1 MAVRPLR
8 HELNVQLPY
17 AALLPA
23 EAEHARSLVLT
34 GLREAL
40 QTGDLQRGARFHC
53 AALRRLIGLKI
64 PLLDEERIEL
74 IHMLFALVTADVPLP
89 LPLRTRWCGLLVL
102 VLKRGKHLSLELP
115 WRPLLAALLR
125 HSVPKLRRSEYRSR
139 GVAAAHLGALANVA
153 AQCRRHF
160 AEGTTVGL
168 LAEIEPLLCPHT
180 PQFHVGAALLSL
192 LLPSHG
198 NEATVWM
205 GRVLELWVES
215 GVHNCLEWEL
225 LWLLPLKRL
234 AKDIFHG
241 RAAPRDWAAILPTV
255 YSRTLLLLG
264 LPGGSGPGGVRPS
277 SSHLAAEAGPLLVCQ
292 WGVDMTLVRAR
303 PCTVPCTHS
312 CSPLHTAPCTPRPVP
327 RSAGPC
333 RRAADRA
340 HAPPDGAGP
349 VAGGR
354 VGGGERRA
362 ARQPRG

>member
-1 MAVRPLR
+1 MAVRPQR

-40 QTGDLQRGARFHC
+40 RTGDLQRGARFHC

-89 LPLRTRWCGLLVL
+89 LPLRTRWCSLLVL

-139 GVAAAHLGALANVA
+139 GSVVAHLGALASVA

-160 AEGTTVGL
+160 AEGTTVDL

-180 PQFHVGAALLSL
+180 PHFHVGAALFSL
-192 LLPSHG
+192 LLPSRG
-198 NEATVWM
+198 NEAAAWM
-205 GRVLELWVES
+205 GRVLELWVRR
-215 GVHNCLEWEL
+215 C
-225 LWLLPLKRL
+225 P
-234 AKDIFHG
+234 APC
-241 RAAPRDWAAILPTV
+241 APRPAPRTMCPAPRALHGTLLSAPLLSAPFPLHPLFSVHTTLPTP
-255 YSRTLLLLG
+255 
-264 LPGGSGPGGVRPS
+264 LP
-277 SSHLAAEAGPLLVCQ
+277 
-292 WGVDMTLVRAR
+292 T
-303 PCTVPCTHS
+303 
-312 CSPLHTAPCTPRPVP
+312 PLHRSAPPPRPFIRT
-327 RSAGPC
+327 RSAPLHAHSAGGQ
-333 RRAADRA
+333 RRAQL
-340 HAPPDGAGP
+340 P
-349 VAGGR
+349 
-354 VGGGERRA
+354 
-362 ARQPRG
+362 

>member
-1 MAVRPLR
+1 MAVRPQR

-40 QTGDLQRGARFHC
+40 RTGDLQRGARFHC

-89 LPLRTRWCGLLVL
+89 LPLRTRWCSLLVL

-139 GVAAAHLGALANVA
+139 GSVVAHLGALASVA

-160 AEGTTVGL
+160 AEGTTVDL

-180 PQFHVGAALLSL
+180 PHFHVGAALFSL
-192 LLPSHG
+192 LLPSRG
-198 NEATVWM
+198 NEAAAWM
-205 GRVLELWVES
+205 GRVLELWVRR
-215 GVHNCLEWEL
+215 C
-225 LWLLPLKRL
+225 P
-234 AKDIFHG
+234 APC
-241 RAAPRDWAAILPTV
+241 APRPAPRAMCPAPCALRPPWHPALGTPSLRALP
-255 YSRTLLLLG
+255 SA
-264 LPGGSGPGGVRPS
+264 P
-277 SSHLAAEAGPLLVCQ
+277 PLLCAHHSAHPSANSSAPLCAPSAPLYPHALC
-292 WGVDMTLVRAR
+292 TPPR
-303 PCTVPCTHS
+303 PLRRWTAACTTALSGS
-312 CSPLHTAPCTPRPVP
+312 CSGCSP
-327 RSAGPC
+327 
-333 RRAADRA
+333 
-340 HAPPDGAGP
+340 
-349 VAGGR
+349 
-354 VGGGERRA
+354 
-362 ARQPRG
+362 

>member
-1 MAVRPLR
+1 MAARPLR

-40 QTGDLQRGARFHC
+40 RTGDLQRGARFHC

-89 LPLRTRWCGLLVL
+89 LPLRTRWCSLLVL

-139 GVAAAHLGALANVA
+139 GAVAAHLGALASVA

-160 AEGTTVGL
+160 AEGTTVDL

-180 PQFHVGAALLSL
+180 PHFHVGAALFSL

-198 NEATVWM
+198 NEAAAWM
-205 GRVLELWVES
+205 GRVLELWVRRCPAPCALRPAPCALRPAPCALRPAPCALRPAPCTLHGTLLSAPCSRHPSLRALPSGPLLLSAHPSARPSANSSAPAPALHPSTPTPQVDS

-255 YSRTLLLLG
+255 YRFVT
-264 LPGGSGPGGVRPS
+264 
-277 SSHLAAEAGPLLVCQ
+277 
-292 WGVDMTLVRAR
+292 
-303 PCTVPCTHS
+303 
-312 CSPLHTAPCTPRPVP
+312 
-327 RSAGPC
+327 
-333 RRAADRA
+333 
-340 HAPPDGAGP
+340 
-349 VAGGR
+349 
-354 VGGGERRA
+354 
-362 ARQPRG
+362 

>member
-1 MAVRPLR
+1 MAVRPQR

-40 QTGDLQRGARFHC
+40 RTGDLQRGARFHC

-89 LPLRTRWCGLLVL
+89 LPLRTRWCSLLVL

-139 GVAAAHLGALANVA
+139 GSVVAHLGALASVA

-160 AEGTTVGL
+160 AEGTTVDL

-180 PQFHVGAALLSL
+180 PHFHVGAALFSL
-192 LLPSHG
+192 LLPSRG
-198 NEATVWM
+198 NEAAAWM
-205 GRVLELWVES
+205 GRVLELWVRR
-215 GVHNCLEWEL
+215 CPAPCALR
-225 LWLLPLKRL
+225 P
-234 AKDIFHG
+234 
-241 RAAPRDWAAILPTV
+241 APRTMCPAPRALHGTLLSAPLLSAPFPLHPLFSVHTTLPTPLPTPLQR
-255 YSRTLLLLG
+255 SAPPPRPFIRTR
-264 LPGGSGPGGVRPS
+264 S
-277 SSHLAAEAGPLLVCQ
+277 A
-292 WGVDMTLVRAR
+292 
-303 PCTVPCTHS
+303 
-312 CSPLHTAPCTPRPVP
+312 PLHAH
-327 RSAGPC
+327 SAGGQ
-333 RRAADRA
+333 RRAQL
-340 HAPPDGAGP
+340 P
-349 VAGGR
+349 
-354 VGGGERRA
+354 
-362 ARQPRG
+362 

>member
-1 MAVRPLR
+1 MAVRPQR

-40 QTGDLQRGARFHC
+40 RTGDLQRGARFHC

-89 LPLRTRWCGLLVL
+89 LPLRTRWCSLLVL

-139 GVAAAHLGALANVA
+139 GSVVAHLGALASVA

-160 AEGTTVGL
+160 AEGTTVDL

-180 PQFHVGAALLSL
+180 PHFHVGAALFSL
-192 LLPSHG
+192 LLPSRG
-198 NEATVWM
+198 NEAAAWM
-205 GRVLELWVES
+205 GRVLELWVRRCPAPCALRPALCAPRPAPCALH
-215 GVHNCLEWEL
+215 GT
-225 LWLLPLKRL
+225 LLP
-234 AKDIFHG
+234 
-241 RAAPRDWAAILPTV
+241 APLLSAPFPLHPLFSVHTTLPTP
-255 YSRTLLLLG
+255 
-264 LPGGSGPGGVRPS
+264 LP
-277 SSHLAAEAGPLLVCQ
+277 
-292 WGVDMTLVRAR
+292 T
-303 PCTVPCTHS
+303 
-312 CSPLHTAPCTPRPVP
+312 PLHRSAPPPRPFIRT
-327 RSAGPC
+327 RSAPLHAHSAGGQ
-333 RRAADRA
+333 RRAQL
-340 HAPPDGAGP
+340 P
-349 VAGGR
+349 
-354 VGGGERRA
+354 
-362 ARQPRG
+362 

>member
-1 MAVRPLR
+1 MAARPLR

-40 QTGDLQRGARFHC
+40 RTGDLQRGARFHC

-89 LPLRTRWCGLLVL
+89 LPLRTRWCSLLVL

-139 GVAAAHLGALANVA
+139 GAVAAHLGALASVA

-160 AEGTTVGL
+160 AEGTTVDL

-180 PQFHVGAALLSL
+180 PHFHVGAALFSL

-198 NEATVWM
+198 NEAAAWM
-205 GRVLELWVES
+205 GRVLELWVRR
-215 GVHNCLEWEL
+215 C
-225 LWLLPLKRL
+225 P
-234 AKDIFHG
+234 
-241 RAAPRDWAAILPTV
+241 
-255 YSRTLLLLG
+255 
-264 LPGGSGPGGVRPS
+264 
-277 SSHLAAEAGPLLVCQ
+277 
-292 WGVDMTLVRAR
+292 
-303 PCTVPCTHS
+303 
-312 CSPLHTAPCTPRPVP
+312 APCALRPVP
-327 RSAGPC
+327 CALRPAPCALRPAPCALRPAPSMAPCSRHPALGTPLSARFPLDPFFSLHTPLPAPLPTPLRLHPLC
-333 RRAADRA
+333 TPPRPLRRWTAACTTA
-340 HAPPDGAGP
+340 SSGSFSGCSP
-349 VAGGR
+349 
-354 VGGGERRA
+354 
-362 ARQPRG
+362 

>member
-1 MAVRPLR
+1 MAVRPQR

-40 QTGDLQRGARFHC
+40 RTGDLQRGARFHC

-89 LPLRTRWCGLLVL
+89 LPLRTRWCSLLVL

-139 GVAAAHLGALANVA
+139 GSVVAHLGALASVA

-160 AEGTTVGL
+160 AEGTTVDL

-180 PQFHVGAALLSL
+180 PHFHVGAALFSL
-192 LLPSHG
+192 LLPSRG
-198 NEATVWM
+198 NEAAAWM
-205 GRVLELWVES
+205 GRVLELWVRR
-215 GVHNCLEWEL
+215 CPAPCALR
-225 LWLLPLKRL
+225 P
-234 AKDIFHG
+234 
-241 RAAPRDWAAILPTV
+241 APRAMCPAPCALRPPWHPAPGTPSLRALP
-255 YSRTLLLLG
+255 SA
-264 LPGGSGPGGVRPS
+264 P
-277 SSHLAAEAGPLLVCQ
+277 PLLCAHHSAHPSANSSAALCAPSAPLYPHALC
-292 WGVDMTLVRAR
+292 TPPR
-303 PCTVPCTHS
+303 PLRRWTAACTTALSGS
-312 CSPLHTAPCTPRPVP
+312 CSGCSP
-327 RSAGPC
+327 
-333 RRAADRA
+333 
-340 HAPPDGAGP
+340 
-349 VAGGR
+349 
-354 VGGGERRA
+354 
-362 ARQPRG
+362 

>member
-1 MAVRPLR
+1 
-8 HELNVQLPY
+8 VQLPY

-40 QTGDLQRGARFHC
+40 RTGDLQRGARFHC

-89 LPLRTRWCGLLVL
+89 LPLRTRWCSLLVL

-139 GVAAAHLGALANVA
+139 GAVAAHLGALASVA

-160 AEGTTVGL
+160 AEGTTVDL

-180 PQFHVGAALLSL
+180 PHFHVGAALFSL

-198 NEATVWM
+198 NEAAAWM
-205 GRVLELWVES
+205 GRVLELWVRRCPAPCALRPAPCALRPAPCALHPPWHPAL
-215 GVHNCLEWEL
+215 GTL
-225 LWLLPLKRL
+225 LSAPLSPRASLWTPSSLCTPLCPPLCQLLCACTRSAPLHAHSAGGQRRAQL
-234 AKDIFHG
+234 PRVGASL
-241 RAAPRDWAAILPTV
+241 AAPL
-255 YSRTLLLLG
+255 
-264 LPGGSGPGGVRPS
+264 
-277 SSHLAAEAGPLLVCQ
+277 EA
-292 WGVDMTLVRAR
+292 
-303 PCTVPCTHS
+303 
-312 CSPLHTAPCTPRPVP
+312 PR
-327 RSAGPC
+327 
-333 RRAADRA
+333 
-340 HAPPDGAGP
+340 
-349 VAGGR
+349 
-354 VGGGERRA
+354 
-362 ARQPRG
+362 

>member
-1 MAVRPLR
+1 MAVRPQR

-40 QTGDLQRGARFHC
+40 RTGDLQRGARFHC

-89 LPLRTRWCGLLVL
+89 LPLRTRWCSLLVL

-139 GVAAAHLGALANVA
+139 GSVVAHLGALASVA

-160 AEGTTVGL
+160 AEGTTVDL

-180 PQFHVGAALLSL
+180 PHFHVGAALFSL
-192 LLPSHG
+192 LLPSRG
-198 NEATVWM
+198 NEAAAWM
-205 GRVLELWVES
+205 GRVLELWVRR
-215 GVHNCLEWEL
+215 CPAPCALRPAPCAL
-225 LWLLPLKRL
+225 RP
-234 AKDIFHG
+234 
-241 RAAPRDWAAILPTV
+241 APRAMCPVPCALRPAPRVLRPAPRALHGTLLSAPLLSAPFPLHPLFSVHTTLPTP
-255 YSRTLLLLG
+255 
-264 LPGGSGPGGVRPS
+264 LP
-277 SSHLAAEAGPLLVCQ
+277 
-292 WGVDMTLVRAR
+292 T
-303 PCTVPCTHS
+303 
-312 CSPLHTAPCTPRPVP
+312 PLHRSAPPPRPFIRT
-327 RSAGPC
+327 RSAPLHAHSAGGQ
-333 RRAADRA
+333 RRAQL
-340 HAPPDGAGP
+340 P
-349 VAGGR
+349 
-354 VGGGERRA
+354 
-362 ARQPRG
+362 

>member
-1 MAVRPLR
+1 MAVRPQR

-40 QTGDLQRGARFHC
+40 RTGDLQRGARFHC

-89 LPLRTRWCGLLVL
+89 LPLRTRWCSLLVL

-139 GVAAAHLGALANVA
+139 GSVVAHLGALASVA

-160 AEGTTVGL
+160 AEGTTVDL

-180 PQFHVGAALLSL
+180 PHFHVGAALFSL
-192 LLPSHG
+192 LLPSRG
-198 NEATVWM
+198 NEAAAWM
-205 GRVLELWVES
+205 GRVLELWVRR
-215 GVHNCLEWEL
+215 CPAPCALR
-225 LWLLPLKRL
+225 P
-234 AKDIFHG
+234 
-241 RAAPRDWAAILPTV
+241 APRTMCPAPRALHGTLLSAPLLSAPFPLHPLFSVHTTLPTP
-255 YSRTLLLLG
+255 
-264 LPGGSGPGGVRPS
+264 LP
-277 SSHLAAEAGPLLVCQ
+277 
-292 WGVDMTLVRAR
+292 T
-303 PCTVPCTHS
+303 
-312 CSPLHTAPCTPRPVP
+312 PLHRSAPPPRPFIRT
-327 RSAGPC
+327 RSAPLHAHSAGGQ
-333 RRAADRA
+333 RRAQL
-340 HAPPDGAGP
+340 P
-349 VAGGR
+349 
-354 VGGGERRA
+354 
-362 ARQPRG
+362 